1 MTESL
6 KSLRVRHLFLMAA
19 FFCLFGAVDVRAESR
34 HVNAEY
40 QIKAGFIYNFMQFIH
55 WPTDSFS
62 NPSDALVLGV
72 YGEIP
77 FGKQLNCLEGRMI
90 RGRPVRVVEVS
101 DLSEVSHCHMIFI
114 PKQKKRQ
121 IEAVLNQLRG
131 TSVITVGEQP
141 GFSAAGGTINLQ
153 IGKQKH
159 MGFEINMSS
168 ARHGNV
174 RISSKLLKL
183 AVIVEG
189 DIPDGADGHIFLR
202 MMYAERNGHA
212 DEPLAFRYRG
222 GIRVGG

>member
-1 MTESL
+1 MSESL

-19 FFCLFGAVDVRAESR
+19 FFCLFGAADVRAESR
-34 HVNAEY
+34 LVEEEY
-40 QIKAGFIYNFMQFIH
+40 QIKAGFIYNFMQFIR
-55 WPTDSFS
+55 WPPHSFS
-62 NPSDALVLGV
+62 SPSDALVLGV
-72 YGEIP
+72 YGSNP
-77 FGKQLNCLEGRMI
+77 FGEKLKCLEGRMV

-101 DLSEVSHCHMIFI
+101 DLSKVLHCHMIFV

-121 IEAVLNQLRG
+121 MEVVLNQLRG
-131 TSVITVGEQP
+131 TSVITVGEQS

-153 IGKQKH
+153 IGERKH

-189 DIPDGADGHIFLR
+189 DIPDGADCHIFLR
-202 MMYAERNGHA
+202 MMYAGRNGRA
-212 DEPLAFRYRG
+212 DEERVLRYRG
-222 GIRVGG
+222 DIRVGG